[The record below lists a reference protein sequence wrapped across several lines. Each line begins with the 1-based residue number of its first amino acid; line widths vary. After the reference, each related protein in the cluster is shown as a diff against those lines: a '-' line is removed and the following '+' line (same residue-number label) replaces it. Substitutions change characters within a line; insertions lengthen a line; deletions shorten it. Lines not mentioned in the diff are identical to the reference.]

1 MDTEERKDLREKVNS
16 CKGIAWDNC
25 HKIYILMTDE
35 EVEKMRGYGYTSLIL
50 ASDLTPNLLYSVVL
64 HWYKIAC
71 PLKFIEAVFE
81 GEEFYRVVAQR

>member
-1 MDTEERKDLREKVNS
+1 MDTEERKDLREKVSS

-35 EVEKMRGYGYTSLIL
+35 EIVKMREYGYTSLIL

>member
-1 MDTEERKDLREKVNS
+1 MDTEERKDLREKVSS

>member
-1 MDTEERKDLREKVNS
+1 MDTEERKDLREKVSS

-35 EVEKMRGYGYTSLIL
+35 EIEKMRGYGYTSLIL
-50 ASDLTPNLLYSVVL
+50 ASDLTLNLLYSVVL

-71 PLKFIEAVFE
+71 PLKCIEAVFE